1 MKMTREE
8 AIEKIKDVI
17 NKYVGYIRKIENI
30 TINVDKQQLYVN
42 FIVYVCKARMF
53 NIVVFNDKSII
64 LEPSSYCIITRKKE
78 LSVLYSMW
86 EEIENILGKV
96 DK

>member
-1 MKMTREE
+1 MKMNREE

-42 FIVYVCKARMF
+42 FIVYVCKTRMF
-53 NIVVFNDKSII
+53 NIMVFNDNSII
-64 LEPSSYCIITRKKE
+64 LEPSSYCIITIKKE

-86 EEIENILGKV
+86 EEIENILDKV
-96 DK
+96 VE

>member
-8 AIEKIKDVI
+8 AIEQIKDVI

-42 FIVYVCKARMF
+42 FIVYVSETRMF
-53 NIVVFNDKSII
+53 NIMVFNDKSII
-64 LEPSSYCIITRKKE
+64 LEPSSYCIITIKKE

-86 EEIENILGKV
+86 EEIENILDKV
-96 DK
+96 TE

>member
-1 MKMTREE
+1 MKMSREE
-8 AIEKIKDVI
+8 AIDKIKDVI

-42 FIVYVCKARMF
+42 FIVYVSETRMF
-53 NIVVFNDKSII
+53 NIMMFNDNSII
-64 LEPSSYCIITRKKE
+64 LEPSSYCIITIKKE

-86 EEIENILGKV
+86 EEIENILDKV
-96 DK
+96 TE